1 MRVTLRRRARS
12 SAGQSRRLITV
23 RSQVRILAGPLD
35 PRPVLEQLERAGGN
49 LAVQLAY
56 LAVQQV
62 EIEADDLSAARRRA
76 LLVLASGGDPR
87 RELDFDSRAVTV
99 LAEDLHSFAREAE
112 LAAALVAL
120 RREADGLEAVSATL
134 DGLLADATLAW
145 RWACC
150 ALLAEE
156 VAGGGA

>member
-1 MRVTLRRRARS
+1 MDLRS
-12 SAGQSRRLITV
+12 
-23 RSQVRILAGPLD
+23 
-35 PRPVLEQLERAGGN
+35 VLEQLERAPGN
-49 LAVQLAY
+49 LAAQLGY
-56 LAVQQV
+56 LAVQEV
-62 EIEADDLSAARRRA
+62 EIEGDDLSAARRRA

-99 LAEDLHSFAREAE
+99 LAEDLHSPARQATLES
-112 LAAALVAL
+112 ALMGV
-120 RREADGLEAVSATL
+120 RREASGLETVSATL
-134 DGLLADATLAW
+134 DRLLADTTLAW

>member
-1 MRVTLRRRARS
+1 MDLRS
-12 SAGQSRRLITV
+12 
-23 RSQVRILAGPLD
+23 
-35 PRPVLEQLERAGGN
+35 VLEQLELAGGN
-49 LAVQLAY
+49 LAAQLAY
-56 LAVQQV
+56 LAVQEV
-62 EIEADDLSAARRRA
+62 EIDEDDLSAGRRRA

-99 LAEDLHSFAREAE
+99 LAGDLHSPARQ
-112 LAAALVAL
+112 AALESALVAL
-120 RREADGLEAVSATL
+120 RRNANGLETVSATL
-134 DGLLADATLAW
+134 DSLLADAMLAW

>member
-1 MRVTLRRRARS
+1 LDLRS
-12 SAGQSRRLITV
+12 
-23 RSQVRILAGPLD
+23 
-35 PRPVLEQLERAGGN
+35 VLEQLARAPGN
-49 LAVQLAY
+49 LAAQLAY
-56 LAVQQV
+56 LAVQEV
-62 EIEADDLSAARRRA
+62 GIGEDDLRAARRRA

-99 LAEDLHSFAREAE
+99 LAEDLHSPARQTALES
-112 LAAALVAL
+112 ALVAL
-120 RREADGLEAVSATL
+120 RREADGLETVSATL
-134 DGLLADATLAW
+134 DRLLADATLAW

>member
-1 MRVTLRRRARS
+1 LDLS
-12 SAGQSRRLITV
+12 S
-23 RSQVRILAGPLD
+23 
-35 PRPVLEQLERAGGN
+35 VLEQLEGAPGS
-49 LAVQLAY
+49 LAAQLAY
-56 LAVQQV
+56 LAVQEV
-62 EIEADDLSAARRRA
+62 EIDEDDLSAARRRA

-99 LAEDLHSFAREAE
+99 LAEDLHSPARQ
-112 LAAALVAL
+112 AALESGLVAL
-120 RREADGLEAVSATL
+120 RHEADGLAMVSATL